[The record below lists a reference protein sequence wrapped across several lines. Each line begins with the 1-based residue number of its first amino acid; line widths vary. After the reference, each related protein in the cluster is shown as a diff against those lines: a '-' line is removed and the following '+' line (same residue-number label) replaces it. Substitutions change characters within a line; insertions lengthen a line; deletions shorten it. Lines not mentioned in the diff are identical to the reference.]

1 MFDYTFNYIYGI
13 LGYQG
18 WAWYFRILALF
29 AIPFVSVPLIAVDII
44 VLIIRTIIGIY
55 QDI

>member
-29 AIPFVSVPLIAVDII
+29 AIPFVSVPLIAVDIL